1 MSKEIVLPDMG
12 DGITSGTVINIPV
25 ESGKKVSEGETILE
39 IETDKAVLPVPSP
52 SNGTIEKV
60 VAKEGSTI
68 SVGDLIVVLAEG
80 SAPSSSKDSS
90 QKKEASKESSKDATK
105 DTTKDGKE
113 TVTQTAQKTAPSENN
128 LTNKAH
134 GTTNGATNNAFNTN
148 GAITDFSQI
157 AAAPSARKL
166 ARELGIDLNSV
177 TGSKRGGR
185 IDINDVKNYAKNLIS
200 NPSAGGGGGGIP
212 FRPLPDFSAFGE
224 VEQTPLPNLRKTI
237 ASQMQYAWSTIPHVH
252 QTIDIDLKSIEDYQ
266 HHHAASFKQAGSSL
280 SVTLFLIKA
289 MATCLREFPEFNSS
303 LDIQA
308 GVLWFKKYFHIG
320 VAVDTSA
327 GLIVPVLK
335 NVDEKTIF
343 DLGAELKQ
351 IAKKA
356 RDRTLTPEDLK
367 GSCMTISNL
376 GGLRAGVFTPIVN
389 PPEVAILGV
398 ATTEKRLVML
408 SGKVEQKTIL
418 PIILGYDHRV
428 IDGANAARFVV
439 RLKEL
444 MESPELILMG
454 IKQKDQGAS

>member
-12 DGITSGTVINIPV
+12 DGITSGTVINIPIKD
-25 ESGKKVSEGETILE
+25 GKQVSEGETILE
-39 IETDKAVLPVPSP
+39 IETDKAVLPVPAP
-52 SNGTIEKV
+52 SNGTIEKII
-60 VAKEGSTI
+60 AKEGATV

-80 SAPSSSKDSS
+80 SS
-90 QKKEASKESSKDATK
+90 QGSPQEKSATNSAADVKKEVSKSAQEAAKETSKETSPVQA
-105 DTTKDGKE
+105 
-113 TVTQTAQKTAPSENN
+113 AQKIAMEKAPTAKDEPKTKPNF
-128 LTNKAH
+128 
-134 GTTNGATNNAFNTN
+134 NNAI
-148 GAITDFSQI
+148 ADFSQI

-166 ARELGIDLNSV
+166 ARELGIDLNAV

-185 IDINDVKNYAKNLIS
+185 IDINDVKNYAKNLVS
-200 NPSAGGGGGGIP
+200 NPSSGGGVA
-212 FRPLPDFSAFGE
+212 FRPLPDFSVFGQ
-224 VEQTPLPNLRKTI
+224 VEQIPLPNLRKTI
-237 ASQMQYAWSTIPHVH
+237 ASQMQYAWSSIPHVH

-266 HHHAASFKQAGSSL
+266 SHHAASFKQAGSSL

-308 GVLWFKKYFHIG
+308 GVLWFKKYYHIG
-320 VAVDTSA
+320 VAVDTPA

-343 DLGAELKQ
+343 DLGVELKQ

-356 RDRTLTPEDLK
+356 RERTLTPEDLK
-367 GSCMTISNL
+367 GSSMTISNL

-398 ATTEKRLVML
+398 ATTEKRLAMHKD
-408 SGKVEQKTIL
+408 KVQEKTIL
-418 PIILGYDHRV
+418 PVILGYDHRV

-454 IKQKDQGAS
+454 IKQKEQGAVS